1 MAKAKH
7 VEEPD
12 TEEALPEITPVKPH
26 RDARADDER
35 DAPIPPHDLMPAGD
49 PGESGPTFRD
59 MANQLRP
66 QYEPPVGTVGQPAPP
81 APDAEKD
88 PNAGLKKV
96 KSQGDA
102 IQLMRSG
109 HRIRFKNMDKGD
121 FVAMK
126 REVSGEYVV
135 VRPVTSALEADMF
148 PSDQEIYLLP
158 D

>member
-12 TEEALPEITPVKPH
+12 TEEAPPGITPVRPH

-49 PGESGPTFRD
+49 PGERGHTFRD
-59 MANQLRP
+59 MADQLRP
-66 QYEPPVGTVGQPAPP
+66 KYEPAVGTVGVAASP
-81 APDAEKD
+81 APDVEKD
-88 PNAGLKKV
+88 PNAGLRRI
-96 KSQGDA
+96 KSQADA

-126 REVSGEYVV
+126 REANGEYVV